1 MRIYNLVM
9 VLGAVH
15 NLKILRD
22 RRRELR
28 RKSTPTE
35 KILWVY
41 LRNNKLGVKFK
52 RQYSVGGYI
61 LDFYCPQVKLAIE
74 IDGGIHDSSE
84 AQEYDKV
91 RDSYFAGQDFKILR
105 FKSIE
110 VRDNTHNVL
119 QKIKAHI
126 QET

>member
-1 MRIYNLVM
+1 MESNSI
-9 VLGAVH
+9 H
-15 NLKILRD
+15 NLKVLRD

-28 RKSTPTE
+28 KNSTPTE
-35 KILWVY
+35 NLLWIH

-52 RQYSVGGYI
+52 RQYSIGGYI

-74 IDGGIHDSSE
+74 IDGRIHDSSE
-84 AQEYDKV
+84 AQEYDKA

-110 VRDNTHNVL
+110 V
-119 QKIKAHI
+119 
-126 QET
+126 